1 MTPKQ
6 LKSIQA
12 RIETALAER
21 RYSVALIELKS
32 MAEASGASW
41 EIRMEVE
48 HVGSTYRMLA
58 DYALDGVP
66 DPSRA
71 DMLDKIDADIRR
83 ICDNVM
89 REKEAEL

>member
-48 HVGSTYRMLA
+48 HVGSTYRMLPIMH
-58 DYALDGVP
+58 LTVC
-66 DPSRA
+66 
-71 DMLDKIDADIRR
+71 LIRQGLVCLTR
-83 ICDNVM
+83 
-89 REKEAEL
+89 